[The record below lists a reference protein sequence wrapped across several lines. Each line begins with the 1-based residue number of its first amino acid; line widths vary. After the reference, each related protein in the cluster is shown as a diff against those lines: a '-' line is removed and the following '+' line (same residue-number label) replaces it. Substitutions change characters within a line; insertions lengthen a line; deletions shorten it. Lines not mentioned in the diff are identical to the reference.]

1 MSNYFTQSFKECFS
15 CQPNCIQK
23 CPIWHEPSEGCK
35 MDSTQACQERQTE
48 DNWDGSPALEAQN
61 DIRRRWGRRIEHS
74 CGECQWKERKPPET
88 GWEFK
93 QETTKKQSEVA
104 SCNTQGCHWFVVFC
118 PTATRG
124 RLSIILTLTPHIT
137 LDCISHH
144 PLHWWHTADCT
155 DCINT
160 ALIKQLSTITRLP
173 KSYLHTKLNTLRSW
187 SSCWVLSSV

>member
-1 MSNYFTQSFKECFS
+1 MEKASAQLVLMFFFYILLSIPLPWSFARSKFMSNYFTQSFKECFS

-35 MDSTQACQERQTE
+35 MDSTQACQERQTG

-104 SCNTQGCHWFVVFC
+104 VVIHMGVTGLWSFVQLPQEVAS
-118 PTATRG
+118 PSYW
-124 RLSIILTLTPHIT
+124 L
-137 LDCISHH
+137 SHH
-144 PLHWWHTADCT
+144 TSHWTAFPIIHCT
-155 DCINT
+155 DDTQLI
-160 ALIKQLSTITRLP
+160 ALIA
-173 KSYLHTKLNTLRSW
+173 
-187 SSCWVLSSV
+187 